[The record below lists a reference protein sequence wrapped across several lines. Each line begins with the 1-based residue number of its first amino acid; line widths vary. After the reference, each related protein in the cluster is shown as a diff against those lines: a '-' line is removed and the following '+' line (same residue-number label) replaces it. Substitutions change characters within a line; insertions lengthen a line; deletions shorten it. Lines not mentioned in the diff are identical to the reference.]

1 MVRFTRIPSWSFPN
15 YSHRLPDHYYHHRMN
30 LKKPSTRVHD
40 SPPETDLLDL
50 KYEDKIKRVVSVP
63 DMPIEVQYPKEAD
76 LGLWGGEGI
85 VKGYIK
91 PRKYFQAGWPR
102 PKYWFPNLKKV
113 VLYSEIL
120 DKHFSIICTA
130 RTLSLIDQHC
140 GLDSYIL
147 RTEVQDFKS
156 QLALSLRREMLL
168 TLVRKQ
174 FKDANHERDMLEK
187 YSDVIIPAEEAE
199 WFGLAEHQAITK
211 HMLETAR
218 NNEQLPLK
226 YEFTRK
232 LIDELQNM
240 KDDAD
245 PESPTTSS
253 SSGWMSKVKSKLGM

>member
-1 MVRFTRIPSWSFPN
+1 MYQICQLKCSIQKKLIWVYGVAKELSKDISNHENIFKLVGRKFDFVSIIVLIKNRFLFNR
-15 YSHRLPDHYYHHRMN
+15 
-30 LKKPSTRVHD
+30 
-40 SPPETDLLDL
+40 
-50 KYEDKIKRVVSVP
+50 
-63 DMPIEVQYPKEAD
+63 
-76 LGLWGGEGI
+76 
-85 VKGYIK
+85 
-91 PRKYFQAGWPR
+91 R

-187 YSDVIIPAEEAE
+187 YSDVIIPVCY
-199 WFGLAEHQAITK
+199 I
-211 HMLETAR
+211 
-218 NNEQLPLK
+218 
-226 YEFTRK
+226 
-232 LIDELQNM
+232 I
-240 KDDAD
+240 
-245 PESPTTSS
+245 
-253 SSGWMSKVKSKLGM
+253 KSN